1 MASRKRQEGGRMK
14 VTKQEEKRDQRIN
27 SLSSSSAVNAS
38 KMSFALARNIDKLSH
53 NFSSAIVH
61 QKPLPALEK
70 GSPPRCIRIIHQPRK
85 C

>member
-1 MASRKRQEGGRMK
+1 MEGSRMK

-27 SLSSSSAVNAS
+27 SFSSSSAINAS

-53 NFSSAIVH
+53 NFPSAIVH

-70 GSPPRCIRIIHQPRK
+70 VAPPRCIRIIHQPRK